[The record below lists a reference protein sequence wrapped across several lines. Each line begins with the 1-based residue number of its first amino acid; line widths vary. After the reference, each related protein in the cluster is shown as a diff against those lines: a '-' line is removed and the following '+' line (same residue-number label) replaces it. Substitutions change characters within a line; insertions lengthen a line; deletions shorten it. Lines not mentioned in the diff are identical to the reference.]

1 MSSKI
6 ILKLSKVFLNDQKQ
20 QPGIL
25 SKIDTEKI
33 YIDAMNLVHLIKLLL
48 NKIWTRI
55 LTSPHSPTKKE
66 KREREN

>member
-6 ILKLSKVFLNDQKQ
+6 ILKLSKVFINDQKQ

-48 NKIWTRI
+48 NKI
-55 LTSPHSPTKKE
+55 
-66 KREREN
+66 